1 MKEQIKEIKPGFG
14 LGNIKFGMTKDQVRM
29 LLGAPDENETFS
41 YTGDGLNMTES
52 WDYYDFD
59 ISLNFDEDDHW
70 KLVMISANSDFYTLD
85 GASLIGQTVE
95 QISAYLDKQ
104 KAEYELEDCSSID
117 SPDHKLIEV
126 DSLSINFWFNG
137 GVLDEIQ
144 WSPQFLD
151 DDTIKW
157 P

>member
-14 LGNIKFGMTKDQVRM
+14 LGNIKFGMSRDQVRM
-29 LLGAPDENETFS
+29 LLGAPDESEKFS
-41 YTGDGLNMTES
+41 YTDDDQNMTES

-59 ISLNFDEDDHW
+59 ISLNFDEEEDW
-70 KLVMISANSDFYTLD
+70 KLVMISANSDFYTLE
-85 GASLIGQTVE
+85 GESLIGKTIE
-95 QISAYLDKQ
+95 QVSAHLDKSDID
-104 KAEYELEDCSSID
+104 YDLEDCSTTD

-126 DSLSINFWFNG
+126 ESLSINFWFNG

>member
-14 LGNIKFGMTKDQVRM
+14 LGNIKFGMSRDQVRM
-29 LLGAPDENETFS
+29 LLGMPDENEKFS
-41 YTGDGLNMTES
+41 YTDDDQNMTES

-59 ISLNFDEDDHW
+59 ISLNFDEEEDW

-85 GASLIGQTVE
+85 GASLIGQTIE
-95 QISAYLDKQ
+95 QVSAYLDKLNI
-104 KAEYELEDCSSID
+104 EYYVEDCSTID

-126 DSLSINFWFNG
+126 ESLSVNFWFNG